1 MNRERLHEYDDDDR
15 DAAAPEREEAT
26 PGKHTFTE
34 NLRPL
39 IAHSVGA
46 GGRNEPGD
54 VGVIQ
59 SALVRQGYLRGA
71 VDRIAGPRTIGA
83 IRKFQATLYL
93 HPDGLVEVDRKT
105 ERSLRQAIKPSRTQP
120 AARDSKQPRAP
131 HPARDTKQPRAPQ
144 AASEADEQTGGDPRG
159 KLGELHPTL
168 QAAGRALLA
177 QAQRRG
183 LSVFIFEGM
192 RDIARQDALY
202 AQGRTAPGKVV
213 TWVKGGGSYH
223 NYGLAIDVVFQG
235 PAPWGEQ
242 HDWDALGECGE
253 AAGLEWGGR
262 WAKADR
268 PHFQLRGLKVAELK
282 TWHAGGGM
290 ENVWRQVSARGDA
303 PAGGQRV
310 AETYDED
317 EEE

>member
-15 DAAAPEREEAT
+15 DVAAPDQEEAT

-34 NLRPL
+34 NLRPM

-54 VGVIQ
+54 VAVIQ
-59 SALVRQGYLRGA
+59 TALARRGFLKA
-71 VDRIAGPRTIGA
+71 GVDRVAGPRTIGA

-105 ERSLRQAIKPSRTQP
+105 ERSLRQALEPSRTP
-120 AARDSKQPRAP
+120 GGARDPKRA
-131 HPARDTKQPRAPQ
+131 AGPQ
-144 AASEADEQTGGDPRG
+144 AASEPAKAAPAASESDEQTGGDPRG

-268 PHFQLRGLKVAELK
+268 PHFQLRGFKVAELK
-282 TWHAGGGM
+282 TWHADGGM

>member
-1 MNRERLHEYDDDDR
+1 MRERLHEYDDVDQEVGTPDK
-15 DAAAPEREEAT
+15 EEAA

-34 NLRPL
+34 NLRPM
-39 IAHSVGA
+39 IGNSVGA

-59 SALVRQGYLRGA
+59 AALARQGFLNGS

-83 IRKFQATLYL
+83 IRKFQATLYI

-105 ERSLRQAIKPSRTQP
+105 ERSLRETMKTSRPQRGARDPEQAKAPEAATAPRQP
-120 AARDSKQPRAP
+120 APE
-131 HPARDTKQPRAPQ
+131 
-144 AASEADEQTGGDPRG
+144 ASGGDEHVDGDPRG

-168 QAAGRALLA
+168 QAAARALLA
-177 QAQRRG
+177 EAQRRG
-183 LSVFIFEGM
+183 LAVLIFEGM

-235 PAPWGEQ
+235 SAPWGEQ
-242 HDWDALGECGE
+242 HDWNALGACGE

-268 PHFQLRGLKVAELK
+268 PHFQLRGFKIAELK
-282 TWHAGGGM
+282 AWHRDGGLEG
-290 ENVWRQVSARGDA
+290 VWRQVSARSDA
-303 PAGGQRV
+303 PAAGERV

-317 EEE
+317 EVQ